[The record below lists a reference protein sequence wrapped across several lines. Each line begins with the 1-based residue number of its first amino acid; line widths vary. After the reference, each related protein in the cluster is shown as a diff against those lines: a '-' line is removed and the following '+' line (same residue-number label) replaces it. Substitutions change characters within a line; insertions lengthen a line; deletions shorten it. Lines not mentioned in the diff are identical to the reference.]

1 MMALTD
7 RKRLDELVDAY
18 ARREE
23 QIKLFRDQL
32 LLALNGSAKLSALV
46 HSMRSRIKDPKHL
59 REKLERKV
67 AASKLARKKFDISP
81 DNLLVKIND
90 LVGIRI
96 LHLHTRQIQQI
107 DAVLKEIFEENQYS
121 LIEGPFARTWDD
133 ESRTYFHE
141 CKIATQ
147 ESPSMY
153 TSVHYV
159 IESVSRTKVTAE
171 IQVRTLS
178 EEVWGEV
185 DHSMNYP
192 HPSKSL
198 PCREQ
203 LKVLA
208 RVTSSATRLVDS
220 IFMSLEDHRKAST
233 KKARSP
239 KKRKGS

>member
-1 MMALTD
+1 MSPADL
-7 RKRLDELVDAY
+7 KRLNVLVDSY
-18 ARREE
+18 SSHTEHVT
-23 QIKLFRDQL
+23 LFRNQL
-32 LLALNGSAKLSALV
+32 LLALTSSAKLSALI
-46 HSMRSRIKDPKHL
+46 HSLRSRIKDPEHL
-59 REKLERKV
+59 REKLERKL
-67 AASKLARKKFDISP
+67 AECRSKREGFEIRP
-81 DNLLVKIND
+81 ENLLLKIND

-96 LHLHTRQIQQI
+96 LHLHTRQISQI
-107 DAVLKEIFEENQYS
+107 DTVLKEIFKENQYS

-133 ESRTYFHE
+133 ESREYFKE
-141 CKIATQ
+141 CKIDTQ
-147 ESPSMY
+147 GSPSMY

-185 DHSMNYP
+185 NHSMNYP
-192 HPSKSL
+192 HPSDSL

-220 IFMSLEDHRKAST
+220 IFMTLDDHKRGRS
-233 KKARSP
+233 KKEAIA
-239 KKRKGS
+239 KKRRA